1 MDFFVDTINAI
12 HVRGPILRIE
22 TVVNLPK
29 SNSKDPTQSESRSN
43 GDVIMTL
50 DTAKQLCEA
59 LVQLIEASRKD
70 RPSGSSSQTRHT
82 KDDAV
87 EDNVVS

>member
-50 DTAKQLCEA
+50 DTAKET
-59 LVQLIEASRKD
+59 LI
-70 RPSGSSSQTRHT
+70 
-82 KDDAV
+82 
-87 EDNVVS
+87 